1 MKKVFLL
8 LLPFL
13 TISCQ
18 VTETL
23 HLNSDG
29 SGTIEVTHLRDENS
43 YMQIAKENYSK
54 EDIYKDTTY
63 IFGDYIK
70 KHQETF
76 SRTPVAD
83 QKVFLR
89 FSEVKVH
96 RKASSYDKEFRTTYA
111 QNFQKTSDIVD
122 LSKTDHY
129 LDDIKNN
136 YALSAEEHYYKVSY
150 DYTDNRFNRTVTIID
165 TMEQKKEFDKIEELK
180 TKYKGYKLVQNYVL
194 NYHFPR
200 KIKSVSN
207 PLAKISDDHKSLSIQ
222 FLLTDCLQ
230 NPVSTNLEV
239 VLEPE
244 SVNLEKQDLQRF

>member
-1 MKKVFLL
+1 MKRYLFLL
-8 LLPFL
+8 LVLL
-13 TISCQ
+13 TVSCQ
-18 VTETL
+18 VTETI

-29 SGTIEVTHLRDENS
+29 SGSIEVAMLRDEHS
-43 YMQIAKENYSK
+43 YMQIAQENYSK
-54 EDIYKDTTY
+54 EDVYKDTTDV
-63 IFGDYIK
+63 FGDYIK
-70 KHQETF
+70 RYQETF
-76 SRTPVAD
+76 SRTPLAD

-89 FSEVKVH
+89 YSEVKVH
-96 RKASSYDKEFRTTYA
+96 RKASSYDKEFRTTYT
-111 QNFQKTSDIVD
+111 QNFRKASDIVD

-150 DYTDNRFNRTVTIID
+150 DYTGNRFNRTVTIID
-165 TMEQKKEFDKIEELK
+165 TLEQKKEFDKIEELK
-180 TKYKGYKLVQNYVL
+180 TKYKGYKLVQSYVL

-200 KIKSVSN
+200 KIQSVSN

-244 SVNLEKQDLQRF
+244 AVN

>member
-1 MKKVFLL
+1 MKRYFFLL
-8 LLPFL
+8 SILLNV
-13 TISCQ
+13 SCQ
-18 VTETL
+18 VTETI
-23 HLNSDG
+23 HLNTDG
-29 SGTIEVTHLRDENS
+29 SGTIEVVNLRDEHS

-54 EDIYKDTTY
+54 EDIFRDTTY
-63 IFGDYIK
+63 VFGDYIK

-89 FSEVKVH
+89 YSDVKIH
-96 RKASSYDKEFRTTYA
+96 KKASSYDKEFRGTYS
-111 QNFQKTSDIVD
+111 QNFQKASEIVD

-150 DYTDNRFNRTVTIID
+150 SYSNNRFNRTITIID
-165 TMEQKKEFDKIEELK
+165 TLEQKKEFDNIEGLK
-180 TKYKGYKLVQNYVL
+180 TKYKGYKLVQNYIL

-200 KIKSVSN
+200 KIQSVSN
-207 PLAKISDDHKSLSIQ
+207 PLAKISDDRKSLSIQ

-230 NPVSTNLEV
+230 NPLSTNLEV

-244 SVNLEKQDLQRF
+244 AVD

>member
-1 MKKVFLL
+1 MKKHFFFLL
-8 LLPFL
+8 IIL
-13 TISCQ
+13 TTSCQ
-18 VTETL
+18 ITETL
-23 HLNSDG
+23 HVNPDG
-29 SGTIEVTHLRDENS
+29 SGTIEVVQLRDEHS

-54 EDIYKDTTY
+54 EDIFRDTTY
-63 IFGDYIK
+63 VFGDYIR

-83 QKVFLR
+83 QKIFLR
-89 FSEVKVH
+89 YSEVKVH
-96 RKASSYDKEFRTTYA
+96 RKESSYDKEFRTTYT
-111 QNFQKTSDIVD
+111 QNFQKASDIVD

-129 LDDIKNN
+129 LEDIKNN
-136 YALSAEEHYYKVSY
+136 YALSAEEHYYKVNY
-150 DYTDNRFNRTVTIID
+150 DYVGNRFNRTVTIID
-165 TMEQKKEFDKIEELK
+165 TVIQKKEFDKMEEIK
-180 TKYKGYKLVQNYVL
+180 AKYKGYKLVQNYVL

-200 KIKSVSN
+200 KIQSVSN

-244 SVNLEKQDLQRF
+244 AIN

>member
-1 MKKVFLL
+1 MKRFFFL
-8 LLPFL
+8 FL
-13 TISCQ
+13 ILINVSCQ
-18 VTETL
+18 VTETI

-29 SGTIEVTHLRDENS
+29 SGIIEVTNLREEHS

-63 IFGDYIK
+63 VFGDYIK

-89 FSEVKVH
+89 YSNVKVH
-96 RKASSYDKEFRTTYA
+96 RKASSYEKEFRTTYT
-111 QNFQKTSDIVD
+111 QNFQKASDIVD

-129 LDDIKNN
+129 IDDIKNN
-136 YALSAEEHYYKVSY
+136 YALSAEEHYYKVCY
-150 DYTDNRFNRTVTIID
+150 DYTGNRFNRTVTIID
-165 TMEQKKEFDKIEELK
+165 TLEQKKEFDKIEEIK
-180 TKYKGYKLVQNYVL
+180 AKYKGYKLVQNYVL

-200 KIKSVSN
+200 KIQSVSN
-207 PLAKISDDHKSLSIQ
+207 PFAKISDDRKSLSLQ
-222 FLLTDCLQ
+222 FLLSDCLQ
-230 NPVSTNLEV
+230 NPISTNLEV

-244 SVNLEKQDLQRF
+244 TVD